1 MVAQSCL
8 SSKITLDYIRL
19 TSLGSRT
26 FAPPP
31 VPHPALLHVY
41 SIINTRWSCCSNEIN
56 GLTMGGVGAGTQVD
70 HIEVAFNADD
80 GVEMFGGTVD
90 AKVS

>member
-1 MVAQSCL
+1 
-8 SSKITLDYIRL
+8 
-19 TSLGSRT
+19 
-26 FAPPP
+26 
-31 VPHPALLHVY
+31 
-41 SIINTRWSCCSNEIN
+41 
-56 GLTMGGVGAGTQVD
+56 MGGVGAGTQVD